1 MSLTGEIARDHLTH
15 KWNRV
20 EVFDVRILTPFI
32 DDRAQRSVVSVMEPE
47 PAGVSPG
54 IPGHGVG
61 LQVSLLSVFTV
72 NLVSQ
77 TGHGVSGLRFRF
89 PPGVRDSEPWG
100 SSLTQP
106 RQVFFEPERIVD
118 LDHPG
123 TPLTQHGRSMT
134 TSAHQTVSTVG
145 GQASSLDST

>member
-54 IPGHGVG
+54 IPSHAAG
-61 LQVSLLSVFTV
+61 LDVFLLSGFIV

-77 TGHGVSGLRFRF
+77 IRHGASGLRFGF
-89 PPGVRDSEPWG
+89 PPGVRDREPG
-100 SSLTQP
+100 
-106 RQVFFEPERIVD
+106 
-118 LDHPG
+118 
-123 TPLTQHGRSMT
+123 
-134 TSAHQTVSTVG
+134 
-145 GQASSLDST
+145 